1 MPTAIA
7 IDIGI
12 FLALISLSYFGW
24 RKYNDKALLRY
35 VHIGLAGIVITVWQ
49 FISAS
54 VFELGGLVQVINL
67 AMIQILRLLALALL
81 IAMILKR
88 RQ

>member
-1 MPTAIA
+1 MSSSIA

-12 FLALISLSYFGW
+12 YLFFIALSYFVW
-24 RKYNDKALLRY
+24 RRYSDTVLLRY
-35 VHIGLAGIVITVWQ
+35 VYIGLALIVITVWQ
-49 FISAS
+49 FLSAN
-54 VFELGGLVQVINL
+54 VFELGGFVQIINS
-67 AMIQILRLLALALL
+67 AMIQILRLLILALL